1 MKGEIISV
9 GTELLLGQ
17 IINTNAKYLSEK
29 LALLGIDVYFHTNVG
44 DNEDRLKQCLKIAYE
59 RSELIITT
67 GGLGPTVDDITKE
80 TIASFLNLPLV
91 ENKEAKQE
99 IINFFERIGQKPT
112 ENNFKQAFFPEGSRI
127 LPNRN
132 GTAPGFILEKSGK
145 IFVVLPGP
153 PSELIPMFEEHVYP
167 YLKNFT
173 KETIK
178 SRVLKIF
185 GIGESKVEEMVK
197 PLLQGSNPTVA
208 PLVGDGY
215 VTLRIT
221 AKGLEGNVNTMIK
234 EVESKIREILGEY
247 IYAVDDED
255 MEEVVVK
262 LLQMKGLSLATA
274 ESCTGG
280 LLAKKITDVPG
291 ASKVFG
297 FGVVTYSNVAKEKI
311 LGVDKKTLESYGAVS
326 PETAKEMAEKV
337 RSLANADLG
346 LSTTGIAGPSGGTPE
361 KPVGLVYV
369 GFATPQ
375 KTYIKKLMLSGD
387 RDRIRTR
394 AMLHA
399 LDMVRRYLEGKQ
411 ID

>member
-1 MKGEIISV
+1 MRGEIISV

-17 IINTNAKYLSEK
+17 IVNTNAKYLSER
-29 LALLGIDVYFHTNVG
+29 LALLGIDIYFHTNVG
-44 DNEDRLKQCLKIAYE
+44 DNEERLKQCLKIAYE

-91 ENKEAKQE
+91 ESEEAKQE

-112 ENNFKQAFFPEGSRI
+112 ENNFKQALFPAGSKI
-127 LPNRN
+127 LPNKN
-132 GTAPGFILEKSGK
+132 GTAPGFILEKEGK

-167 YLKNFT
+167 YLKRFT
-173 KETIK
+173 SETIK

-185 GIGESKVEEMVK
+185 GLGESKVEEMVR

-221 AKGLEGNVNTMIK
+221 AKGKEEEVHEMISQ
-234 EVESKIREILGEY
+234 VEKKIREILGDY
-247 IYAVDDED
+247 IYAVDDEE
-255 MEEVVVK
+255 MEKIVIK
-262 LLQMKGLSLATA
+262 LLQKRGFTLATA

-291 ASKVFG
+291 ASKVFNL
-297 FGVVTYSNVAKEKI
+297 GVVTYSNEAKEKV
-311 LGVDKKTLESYGAVS
+311 LGVKKSTLDVHGAVS
-326 PETAKEMAEKV
+326 PETAKEMAENV
-337 RSLANADLG
+337 RVLAKSDLG
-346 LSTTGIAGPSGGTPE
+346 LSTTGIAGPSGGSPE

-369 GFATPQ
+369 GFATPE
-375 KTYIKKLMLSGD
+375 KTYVKKLMLSGN

-394 AMLHA
+394 SILHA
-399 LDMVRRYLEGKQ
+399 FDMVRRYLEGRQ